1 MPPFAL
7 NADVY
12 SPVRLKAFAEQ
23 TQQFAQSPSRPA
35 SRRPARGFHGE
46 DGRAAVEIVEAGS
59 RSSDSGESVHLPI
72 DPA

>member
-12 SPVRLKAFAEQ
+12 SPIRLKAFAEQ
-23 TQQFAQSPSRPA
+23 TQQFALGSRPA
-35 SRRPARGFHGE
+35 SMPPIRGFTA
-46 DGRAAVEIVEAGS
+46 RTAGPRS
-59 RSSDSGESVHLPI
+59 RSSRRVSRSSESGESVHLPI

>member
-12 SPVRLKAFAEQ
+12 SPIRLTAFAEQ
-23 TQQFAQSPSRPA
+23 TQQFAQAVQAGFDAAGP
-35 SRRPARGFHGE
+35 GFHGE
-46 DGRAAVEIVEAGS
+46 DGRAAVEVVEAGL

>member
-12 SPVRLKAFAEQ
+12 SPIRLKAFAEQ
-23 TQQFAQSPSRPA
+23 TQQFALSVAGRLRC
-35 SRRPARGFHGE
+35 RRSGELHGQ
-46 DGRAAVEIVEAGS
+46 DGRAAVEVVEAGS
-59 RSSDSGESVHLPI
+59 RSSDSGEAVHLPI